1 MIANGEVCDEF
12 AFIIDKPCLAK
23 ILSLVIQ
30 DLVRVYEVVKVRV
43 AAIKTR
49 YLRIYRF
56 KRFEL

>member
-30 DLVRVYEVVKVRV
+30 DLVRVYEIVQVRI

-49 YLRIYRF
+49 YL
-56 KRFEL
+56 